1 MFLVSWYIGLA
12 YPANWLRSRPLIRYI
27 MKIFDFFLPVGLH
40 NIDAIKKLAN
50 KIIFSTFSRS
60 NFKKSLSQ
68 TVIAVNFYPRKTFF
82 KLFFETFFFDG
93 PTSAAPM
100 ICYDSKGRVS
110 NNGRGFIY
118 LSGTCSVC
126 LSVVPVCEWFRVR
139 RLPVLR
145 LQKLTIFCE
154 YTPHLWTRFAT

>member
-1 MFLVSWYIGLA
+1 
-12 YPANWLRSRPLIRYI
+12 

-93 PTSAAPM
+93 PTSAGVALPHVLP
-100 ICYDSKGRVS
+100 YFHFPR
-110 NNGRGFIY
+110 
-118 LSGTCSVC
+118 LS
-126 LSVVPVCEWFRVR
+126 
-139 RLPVLR
+139 
-145 LQKLTIFCE
+145 
-154 YTPHLWTRFAT
+154 

>member
-60 NFKKSLSQ
+60 NFKNSLSQ

-93 PTSAAPM
+93 PTSAAPKQRGSGASM
-100 ICYDSKGRVS
+100 SKKSNSLTKHSSMTILFADWGQNLPNSQHRVTIS
-110 NNGRGFIY
+110 SRKGNVPNIY
-118 LSGTCSVC
+118 N
-126 LSVVPVCEWFRVR
+126 
-139 RLPVLR
+139 
-145 LQKLTIFCE
+145 
-154 YTPHLWTRFAT
+154 

>member
-1 MFLVSWYIGLA
+1 MFLVSWYIGLT

-40 NIDAIKKLAN
+40 NINATKKLAN

-93 PTSAAPM
+93 PTSAASMFCSITITIIKKSQPSASLQ
-100 ICYDSKGRVS
+100 YTSR
-110 NNGRGFIY
+110 
-118 LSGTCSVC
+118 LSHHSTQRISA
-126 LSVVPVCEWFRVR
+126 
-139 RLPVLR
+139 
-145 LQKLTIFCE
+145 I
-154 YTPHLWTRFAT
+154 